1 MKKKILD
8 NFDGK
13 LDNIGEKLDN
23 LGEKL
28 QKTGK
33 EAVSKTKD
41 LAQIAKLTLAEKK
54 AKKKILEAYAK
65 IGREYVKLNL
75 DNAER
80 IMPEEFDIISDAEAE
95 IKTIIA
101 RVRELKGMV
110 LCPKCGAEMDA
121 DVAFCEKCGAPNTV
135 KDDIAAA
142 LNPVCP
148 KCQAPVEPGQ
158 DACVICGAKL

>member
-1 MKKKILD
+1 MKKILD
-8 NFDGK
+8 NLDGK
-13 LDNIGEKLDN
+13 FDNIGEKLDN
-23 LGEKL
+23 IGEKL

-33 EAVSKTKD
+33 EAMNKTKD
-41 LAQIAKLTLAEKK
+41 LAEIAKLSLAEKK

-80 IMPEEFDIISDAEAE
+80 IMPEEFDVISAAEAE
-95 IKTIIA
+95 IKAIVA

-110 LCPKCGAEMDA
+110 LCPKCGAEMDE

-148 KCQAPVEPGQ
+148 KCQAPVEAGQ
-158 DACVICGAKL
+158 ETCVICGAKL